1 MCWCSHR
8 SLSLVLGVFVFSIL
22 FVFFPTILYYEGVY
36 YLDSCAVGIARR
48 IAPKR
53 SKRASSPPLCSPGVA
68 ATLCLRRKDVGICA
82 WMRGHRRKKLD
93 SSYARLETSKRWMVA
108 CDILMA
114 AWTQHHPARSRFCA
128 RRRAVCSLTRRLAK
142 PRLKP
147 RRRPRSELP
156 LHRLR
161 PGRMLVRAPD
171 LTSSWPGR
179 KAEPRPH
186 QRGSNPRRTR
196 GGRRALRA
204 APRSAAPSSWAVAAR
219 TAVPS
224 IEPCPRGAWPLT

>member
-1 MCWCSHR
+1 MS
-8 SLSLVLGVFVFSIL
+8 
-22 FVFFPTILYYEGVY
+22 
-36 YLDSCAVGIARR
+36 AARR
-48 IAPKR
+48 PVMRICSRNRQTDSASTQQKSELPSPFLPGGCR
-53 SKRASSPPLCSPGVA
+53 YSLPATEGCGNMRLDARAGARNSIP
-68 ATLCLRRKDVGICA
+68 
-82 WMRGHRRKKLD
+82 
-93 SSYARLETSKRWMVA
+93 YARLETSKRWMVA
-108 CDILMA
+108 CDFLTA

-128 RRRAVCSLTRRLAK
+128 RRRAACSLTRRRAK

-147 RRRPRSELP
+147 HRRPRSELF

-171 LTSSWPGR
+171 LTSSWPSR
-179 KAEPRPH
+179 KAEPRQH

-204 APRSAAPSSWAVAAR
+204 APRSAAPSSWAVVAH